1 MSIAGRRELVQSLSS
16 RYRKGSRAEKGQI
29 LDEFTQ
35 AAGYCRK
42 YAITLL
48 LQPPKVSKRP
58 RKRKRKRIY
67 TPDVLRALVMVWEVS
82 GRVCSKRLIPFLADF
97 VEALERHGELVLEPL
112 TRSLLLSMSVATAD
126 RLLAAV
132 RRQRPRRGVST
143 TRPGTLLRHQI
154 PIRTFADW
162 TEKEPGF
169 LEIDLVAHCGE
180 SLSGEYLNSL
190 VLTDVHTG
198 WTECVALLNR
208 SERTVSAA
216 IDSVRRRLPFPMRG
230 IDSDNGSE
238 FINHPLNR
246 YCREHNITF
255 TRCRPYK
262 KNDQC
267 HVEQKNGAIVR
278 RIVGYDRYEGED
290 ARKRLAA
297 IYSQLRYFTNHFQTN
312 LKLVSK
318 VRNGAKATR
327 KYDRAKTPYQR
338 LQEAGVLTRSQA
350 RDMRE
355 QYELLNPAELARQI
369 RKAQDLLWALS
380 RVRNANEATAQLQS
394 DS

>member
-1 MSIAGRRELVQSLSS
+1 MSMGSRHELVRSLSL
-16 RYRKGSRAEKGQI
+16 RYCKGSRAEKAQI
-29 LDEFTQ
+29 LQEFTQ
-35 AAGYCRK
+35 ATGYCRK

-48 LQPPKVSKRP
+48 RDPPKVSNRV
-58 RKRKRKRIY
+58 RKRRRKRIY
-67 TPDVLRALVMVWEVS
+67 TPDVLRALVVVWEMS

-97 VEALERHGELVLEPL
+97 VEALERHGEIALEPL
-112 TRSLLLSMSVATAD
+112 TRSRLLSMSAATAD
-126 RLLAAV
+126 RLLAGV
-132 RRQRPRRGVST
+132 RRQPPRRGLCT

-180 SLSGEYLNSL
+180 SVGGEYLHTL

-208 SERTVSAA
+208 SERAVSAA
-216 IDSVRRRLPFPMRG
+216 VDNVRMRLPFPLRG

-238 FINHPLNR
+238 FINHNLTA
-246 YCREHNITF
+246 YCRKHKITF

-278 RIVGYDRYEGED
+278 QIVGYDRYEGED
-290 ARKRLAA
+290 ARRRLAA
-297 IYSQLRYFTNHFQTN
+297 IYSQLRLFTNYFQTN
-312 LKLVSK
+312 LKLVGK
-318 VRNGAKATR
+318 VRNGAKVTR
-327 KYDRAKTPYQR
+327 KYDRAKTPNQR
-338 LQEAGVLTRSQA
+338 LQEAGVLAESAQ
-350 RDMRE
+350 RDMKE
-355 QYELLNPAELARQI
+355 QYELLNPAELARHI
-369 RKAQDLLWALS
+369 HKAQDALWALS
-380 RVRNANEATAQLQS
+380 RVRNTNEATTQLRL
-394 DS
+394 DP